1 LDGAAVSVL
10 IPSIKPRLIVL
21 WCALW
26 LSLAGLAP
34 AGMAQPAGGVSNT
47 AASEADFVARV
58 STFARAGQWQEI
70 MVLTQT
76 FAGQVSG
83 PVRGL
88 ARGQAMIKLGQPAEG
103 AAVVRES
110 LARAGRAGEL
120 PALMKSAD
128 QLGAQVAARDAL
140 FRICREPD
148 AAGAAFEAVR
158 LRGGPVTLI
167 ESAYERAK
175 VAAPTSASV
184 LDYAR
189 YRSLLMGSPP
199 NEAVSRQAVE
209 ASPQSPLPRITWALT
224 LLRLGRASE
233 ALETLGPLAA
243 RAAKMPPGARAVMG
257 AVYAANGNTSRAAA
271 VTAGLSAADLLPGES
286 ALLARS
292 PVQAGQA
299 PLAR

>member
-1 LDGAAVSVL
+1 MKPCRIVRWFVLLASGVCFAGGASV
-10 IPSIKPRLIVL
+10 
-21 WCALW
+21 ALAGDADFIARAS
-26 LSLAGLAP
+26 SLAH
-34 AGMAQPAGGVSNT
+34 
-47 AASEADFVARV
+47 
-58 STFARAGQWQEI
+58 AGQWAEA
-70 MVLTQT
+70 MALTQSST
-76 FAGQVSG
+76 GGVAD

-88 ARGQAMIKLGQPAEG
+88 VRGQAMIKLGQPAEG

-110 LARAGRAGEL
+110 LARAGRAGSLLET
-120 PALMKSAD
+120 MEVAD
-128 QLGAQVAARDAL
+128 QLGAQVVARDAL

-158 LRGGPVTLI
+158 LRGGQVVLI
-167 ESAYERAK
+167 EAAYERAK

-209 ASPQSPLPRITWALT
+209 ASPQSPLPRITCALT

-233 ALETLGPLAA
+233 ALEALGPLAA

-257 AVYAANGNTSRAAA
+257 AVYAANGNTSRASALTAA
-271 VTAGLSAADLLPGES
+271 LSPADLLPGES
-286 ALLARS
+286 ALLARA
-292 PVQAGQA
+292 PVQTGQA
-299 PLAR
+299 SPAR